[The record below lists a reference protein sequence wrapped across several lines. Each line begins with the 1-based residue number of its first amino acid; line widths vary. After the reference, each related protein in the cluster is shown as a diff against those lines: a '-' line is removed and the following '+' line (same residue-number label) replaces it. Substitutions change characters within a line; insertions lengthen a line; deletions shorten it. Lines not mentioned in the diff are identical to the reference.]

1 MKNII
6 WNFFLFLALS
16 PFMVSAWDDCPL
28 GMVNDPY
35 PGDCGKYIDTDKNG
49 ICDHSEPDPKK
60 ELSENNIKN
69 DVQESQIKN
78 SNSKTQKQ
86 IISSKYNFFSLSIII
101 IIFYLISYFSVKK
114 GKIKLKTHKKIWNIL
129 LLFFFLISGLLGIIL
144 VLKVDYDIVFNL
156 PFNIL
161 FVHVESGIAMAI
173 ISFFHIFERI
183 KYFKM

>member
-6 WNFFLFLALS
+6 WSFFLFLALS
-16 PFMVSAWDDCPL
+16 PFMALAWDDCPL
-28 GMVNDPY
+28 DIVNDPY
-35 PGDCGKYIDTDKNG
+35 PGNCGKYIDTDKNG
-49 ICDHSEPDPKK
+49 ICDHSEPNPNK
-60 ELSENNIKN
+60 ELSENIMKS
-69 DVQESQIKN
+69 DVQESQIKD

-86 IISSKYNFFSLSIII
+86 IISSKYNFLSLSTIV

-144 VLKVDYDIVFNL
+144 VLKVDYGFVFNL

-161 FVHVESGIAMAI
+161 FLHVESGITMAI

-183 KYFKM
+183 KCFKI